1 MHTQISCIGNVH
13 QWPHFHLQVSNR
25 QQAMDNRQCRPWGFV
40 VKQHV
45 WQTLVVVEVRA
56 CTATAHKTHICNCL
70 WYQVGWYELLVGSVN
85 LSMYW
90 GQHQHMQLNV
100 IVINQHDMTFPS
112 SLSKGFLQYLKELA
126 DECHFPGSPNCC
138 QWITPASG
146 VHSVQFPKVRAQG
159 PKLKC
164 MKLKLLS

>member
-1 MHTQISCIGNVH
+1 MHSQLSCIGNVH
-13 QWPHFHLQVSNR
+13 QWPQCHLQVFNWQR
-25 QQAMDNRQCRPWGFV
+25 AMDNRQCRPWGSV

-56 CTATAHKTHICNCL
+56 CTATAHKSHICNCL

-100 IVINQHDMTFPS
+100 IVINQHDMPFPS
-112 SLSKGFLQYLKELA
+112 SLSKGLYRRMPLPR
-126 DECHFPGSPNCC
+126 FPQLLPVDHPSFRSP
-138 QWITPASG
+138 
-146 VHSVQFPKVRAQG
+146 
-159 PKLKC
+159 
-164 MKLKLLS
+164 LSPVPQSPSSRS

>member
-1 MHTQISCIGNVH
+1 MRSQLSCIGNVH
-13 QWPHFHLQVSNR
+13 QWPQCHLQVFNW

-100 IVINQHDMTFPS
+100 IVINQHDMTSPS
-112 SLSKGFLQYLKELA
+112 SLSKGFLFNMLKSSQTNA
-126 DECHFPGSPNCC
+126 TSPVPPTAASGSP
-138 QWITPASG
+138 QLQESTQS
-146 VHSVQFPKVRAQG
+146 SSPKSE
-159 PKLKC
+159 LKV
-164 MKLKLLS
+164 LS

>member
-56 CTATAHKTHICNCL
+56 CTATTMHDSSHFQSFLQIYRVISRYAYLYIYINVYIYIYRERERDRERYIDIYT
-70 WYQVGWYELLVGSVN
+70 QVHHWRERRSFLR
-85 LSMYW
+85 
-90 GQHQHMQLNV
+90 QLN
-100 IVINQHDMTFPS
+100 IQSNNQLRLASITDY
-112 SLSKGFLQYLKELA
+112 YL
-126 DECHFPGSPNCC
+126 
-138 QWITPASG
+138 T
-146 VHSVQFPKVRAQG
+146 
-159 PKLKC
+159 
-164 MKLKLLS
+164 